1 MLPFSVQSAPRRT
14 GLENS
19 QGSRDRA
26 AVDSGDVFRRGIAS
40 RVKSVTGAAG
50 ISLLGR
56 QGRLWHVHRAHLM
69 HPAGT
74 PAAML
79 PRYDAPRVFKSRT

>member
-1 MLPFSVQSAPRRT
+1 M
-14 GLENS
+14 
-19 QGSRDRA
+19 
-26 AVDSGDVFRRGIAS
+26 
-40 RVKSVTGAAG
+40 TGAAG

-79 PRYDAPRVFKSRT
+79 PLASRGSEGNIFNTPVDDFCVAVRLVRAARG